1 MTMMRCPQCGTTFER
16 GSAEFCP
23 NPNCGYPVSFATEVD
38 DDKQSEQIEMVRQP
52 GERVDAPA
60 GSTAPATRPKLE
72 EPLAQ
77 TETMP
82 ADMPSIPPSD
92 QRRRMAIIA
101 GALVGVL
108 ALGGGIFF
116 LLTRD
121 NAEPEFTGDEEVSEQ
136 VDDDGN
142 LVVERIDPSTV
153 AVSAS
158 SELAPDFVA
167 TNTLDEDLHTAWN
180 DGVEGPGI
188 GETLT
193 YTFEEPVRLVRIE
206 VVNGNER
213 LPDVPFD
220 ANARIQVATLA
231 TDAGDVSVTLDD
243 SFDVQGATLDFGTTD
258 TFTLRVDSVFPGTDF
273 DQVALT
279 DIAFYAAREGG

>member
-23 NPNCGYPVSFATEVD
+23 NPNCGYPVSFATEID
-38 DDKQSEQIEMVRQP
+38 DDKRSEQIEMVRQP
-52 GERVDAPA
+52 GERVEAQP
-60 GSTAPATRPKLE
+60 GSTTPVTRQPELE
-72 EPLAQ
+72 TPVNP

-82 ADMPSIPPSD
+82 ADMPPIPPSD

-108 ALGGGIFF
+108 ALGGGIFYF
-116 LLTRD
+116 LTRD

-136 VDDDGN
+136 IDDGN
-142 LVVERIDPSTV
+142 AVIERVDPSTV

-158 SELAPDFVA
+158 SELDPDFVA
-167 TNTLDEDLHTAWN
+167 TNTIDEDLNTAWN

-193 YTFEEPVRLVRIE
+193 YTFAEPIRLVRIE

-213 LPDVPFD
+213 PPEIAFD

-231 TDAGDVSVTLDD
+231 SDAGDVSVTFDD
-243 SFDVQGATLDFGTTD
+243 SFDVQGTTLDFGTTD
-258 TFTLRVDSVFPGTDF
+258 TFTLRVDSVYPGTEF

-279 DIAFYAAREGG
+279 DIAFYAARAGG